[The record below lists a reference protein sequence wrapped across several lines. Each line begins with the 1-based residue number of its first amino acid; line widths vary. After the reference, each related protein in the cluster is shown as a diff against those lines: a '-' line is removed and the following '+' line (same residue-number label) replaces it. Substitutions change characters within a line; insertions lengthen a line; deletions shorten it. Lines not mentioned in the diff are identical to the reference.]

1 MILFRQ
7 ILVAQTNEAHND
19 GSGGQTVSDSVADKS
34 EDPKGGEGYTTSDDG
49 TNEDDESTISTIA
62 ELGRDSPFFNLTIW
76 VFDCL
81 ERDGTSFIHV
91 PSS

>member
-7 ILVAQTNEAHND
+7 ILVTQTNEAHND

-34 EDPKGGEGYTTSDDG
+34 EDPKGEGYISDDG

-62 ELGRDSPFFNLTIW
+62 ELGRDSSFLNLTI
-76 VFDCL
+76 
-81 ERDGTSFIHV
+81 
-91 PSS
+91 

>member
-7 ILVAQTNEAHND
+7 ILVTQTNEAHND

-34 EDPKGGEGYTTSDDG
+34 EDPKGEGYISDDG

-62 ELGRDSPFFNLTIW
+62 ELGRDSPFFNSPI
-76 VFDCL
+76 
-81 ERDGTSFIHV
+81 
-91 PSS
+91 

>member
-7 ILVAQTNEAHND
+7 ILVTQTSEAQNG
-19 GSGGQTVSDSVADKS
+19 GSGGDQVGDTVPDKS

-62 ELGRDSPFFNLTIW
+62 ELGRDSPFFN
-76 VFDCL
+76 
-81 ERDGTSFIHV
+81 
-91 PSS
+91 SSI